1 MSALREDIR
10 RMLPVWIIV
19 LASAVATLLVLRH
32 TGTKFLREGLLRGGD
47 ACTVGEMHARAGERI
62 FRRLLEEA
70 EARRRDALAK
80 DPAAIS
86 RAMTGILKGDPRVR
100 QARAHFEQGVRLCP
114 TLAYLHRDLAT
125 LAEWDGDRA
134 RAHLHLGL
142 ASRAES
148 DRDQARAEF
157 TLAAAADPSLTEA
170 QLALAES
177 MLDDGDTDEARDL
190 LASLPPAARETS
202 RGAVVAGRIA
212 ITDRQYDAAAT
223 LLAEALRRDPTNADL
238 NRQLGVA
245 LDNLR
250 DWPRAGAL
258 YSEIARLPNAAG
270 AQPYH
275 RAGIYFLRAGKYAE
289 AERELAQA
297 ARIAPRNVAIQYDY
311 ALSLWHQ
318 KKYAAA
324 RDAYRAAQEVDF
336 EAVIR
341 LKDRTGIDPS
351 VPAGS

>member
-32 TGTKFLREGLLRGGD
+32 TGKKFLREGLLRGGD
-47 ACTVGEMHARAGERI
+47 ACAVGEMHARAGERI
-62 FRRLLEEA
+62 FRGLQEDA
-70 EARRRDALAK
+70 EARRKDALAK
-80 DPAAIS
+80 DPKAVS
-86 RAMTGILKGDPRVR
+86 RALTGILAGDPRVR
-100 QARAHFEQGVRLCP
+100 EARAHFEESVRLCP
-114 TLAYLHRDLAT
+114 TLAYLHRDLSA

-142 ASRAES
+142 ASRAEG

-157 TLAAAADPSLTEA
+157 ALAVAADPELADA

-190 LASLPPAARETS
+190 LAALPQDARETS

-212 ITDRQYDAAAT
+212 ITDLQYDAAAT

-258 YSEIARLPNAAG
+258 YAEIARLPNAAG

-275 RAGIYFLRAGKYAE
+275 RAGIYFLRAAKHAE
-289 AERELAQA
+289 AEREFAQA
-297 ARIAPRNVAIQYDY
+297 VRIAPRNVAIQFDY

-318 KKYAAA
+318 KKFAAA
-324 RDAYRAAQEVDF
+324 RDAYRAAQEVDI
-336 EAVIR
+336 EATIR
-341 LKDRTGIDPS
+341 LKDSTGIDPS
-351 VPAGS
+351 IPAGS